1 MSARRSLWTMLA
13 LVVVGAV
20 TGCGREQEADIV
32 VGSKNFSEQVVLGE
46 LIAQQL
52 EQETRLKVD
61 RRFFLGGT
69 FVAHQAL
76 LSGRVDVYVEYTGT
90 ALTMILHQPAVR
102 DAALAFQQVK
112 DGYATKFNLHVAPS
126 LGFENTFAMVIRGQ
140 DARKLNLRTLSEAV
154 QHTPQWRAGFGYE
167 FLERPDGYPGL
178 AEAYG
183 LHFGTKPRIMDLG
196 LLYRALSEKQVD
208 LVAGNSTDGAIKA
221 LDLHV
226 LEDDRHF
233 FPPYEAVPIVRQA
246 VVDAHPEVLAALTK
260 LAGKI
265 SAEEMRRMNHAVDG
279 QGQDVAQV
287 VRDFLRTLGPAGS

>member
-1 MSARRSLWTMLA
+1 MSPRRAAWAALAVLLA
-13 LVVVGAV
+13 LA
-20 TGCGREQEADIV
+20 GCGGKKEAPIV

-46 LIAQQL
+46 LLAQQIETQTPL
-52 EQETRLKVD
+52 EVD

-69 FVAHQAL
+69 YVAHQAL
-76 LSGRVDVYVEYTGT
+76 ISGRVDVYVEYTGT
-90 ALTMILHQPAVR
+90 ALTVILNQPVVS
-102 DAALAFQQVK
+102 DAATAFQQVK
-112 DGYATKFNLHVAPS
+112 DGYAAKFGLHVAPS

-140 DARKLNLRTLSEAV
+140 DARKLNLRTLSDAV
-154 QHTPQWRAGFGYE
+154 KHTPEWRAGFGYE

-196 LLYRALSEKQVD
+196 LLYRALADRQVD

-221 LDLHV
+221 LDLAV
-226 LEDDRHF
+226 LEDDRRF
-233 FPPYEAVPIVRQA
+233 FPPYEAVPIVRGATAQ
-246 VVDAHPEVLAALTK
+246 AHPEVVAALEK

-265 SAEEMRRMNHAVDG
+265 SAEEMQRMNYAVDG

-287 VRDFLRTLGPAGS
+287 VRDFLQTLGLGGAK